1 MTTFLGVRDIPIRI
15 ESLKLLK
22 VSGYQKQYLRPL
34 TTQMNGDVVNSVSSL
49 VADYNGKIPAN
60 ALAKTTSR
68 FIMPHSRVDTVDGR
82 PLEVTIPNG
91 WDEGRFVFSMHVVG
105 TVNGLETTELVTGYT
120 DFADYTGR
128 GDNVHIPRD
137 TVFYINSIAQ
147 IGARNVNGIAIP
159 GLRKV
164 NSVLGGGL
172 GAEAYSSLAA
182 RKMTPPTLIHH
193 SQANSI
199 DGLTT
204 APKTTRV
211 FRDDISTVSRQPS
224 LTARN
229 NMSPTSMTSRVIET
243 YAQRAR
249 LNLTSGIYSRSDIF
263 DQTRGAVA
271 DSGLMEFAFL
281 KKLSTVAGVPV
292 STFDFGELLSI
303 DPYVDEIM
311 EIHTTQFHTTQM
323 TAPWDAPTR
332 EAIMATVASTM
343 VTAMMGNYSLGVIE
357 FVSTNEAGSGN
368 MLGFG
373 DAKNTTQVT
382 NLIGFDGGEIDHR
395 ELIYSFEDTISDEL
409 GEILSENGEI
419 MYSIYVR
426 ADLNTDIE
434 IHISFDG
441 QEEEIFTFPSFS
453 DALISPLLTTDSDLF
468 VKNTRDIH
476 SVLGIVD
483 EVVERNMLQ
492 SGYNPARTPTPN
504 DVRGEFLQRK
514 DY

>member
-1 MTTFLGVRDIPIRI
+1 MTTFLGMRDIPVRI

-34 TTQMNGDVVNSVSSL
+34 TTQMNGDVVNHVSSL
-49 VADYNGKIPAN
+49 ISDYNGKIPAN

-82 PLEVTIPNG
+82 PLEVNIPNG
-91 WDEGRFVFSMHVVG
+91 WGENRFVFSMHVVG

-120 DFADYTGR
+120 NFADYTGR
-128 GDNVHIPRD
+128 GDNVHIPDD
-137 TVFYINSIAQ
+137 TLFYINSIAT
-147 IGARNVNGIAIP
+147 IGTRNVNGVAIP
-159 GLRKV
+159 GMKKV
-164 NSVLGGGL
+164 NSVLGGGI

-182 RKMTPPTLIHH
+182 HKMTPPTLIQH
-193 SQANSI
+193 SQANVI

-204 APKTTRV
+204 APKSTRV
-211 FRDDISTVSRQPS
+211 IRDDISVVGRMPS

-271 DSGLMEFAFL
+271 DPGIMESVFL
-281 KKLSTVAGVPV
+281 KKLSSVGGLPV

-303 DPYVDEIM
+303 DPYVDDIM
-311 EIHTTQFHTTQM
+311 EVHTTEFTTTQA

-332 EAIMATVASTM
+332 EAIMATVVSTM
-343 VTAMMGNYSLGVIE
+343 VTAMMGNYSLGLIE
-357 FVSTNEAGSGN
+357 FVSSNEDGSGN
-368 MLGFG
+368 LFNFAV
-373 DAKNTTQVT
+373 AKNVTEVT
-382 NLIGFDGGEIDHR
+382 NLIGFDGGHIDHR

-409 GEILSENGEI
+409 GEILSENGEVL
-419 MYSIYVR
+419 YSVYVR

-434 IHISFDG
+434 IHISFNG

-483 EVVERNMLQ
+483 EAVERKMLQ
-492 SGYNPARTPTPN
+492 SGYNPARTSTPN